1 VDSEGFQMNVK
12 IYTTPTCGYCHQ
24 AKQYLKD
31 RGVPFTEYDISHD
44 RQAANDMVQLTGQTG
59 VPLIMVNDQPIVGFN
74 RTLLD
79 QLLSATGNNRH
90 ISFGLSIADASKV
103 ASETILTP
111 VSGALVGK
119 VVPSSPGARAGLQP
133 GDIVTE
139 LNMRPIHN
147 ASNMEKAVSELISGS
162 LITITFLRGS
172 ASRQSEII
180 V

>member
-1 VDSEGFQMNVK
+1 MNVK

-31 RGVPFTEYDISHD
+31 RGVPFTEYDISRD
-44 RQAANDMVQLTGQTG
+44 RQAANDMVQLTGQMG
-59 VPLIMVNDQPIVGFN
+59 VPVILVNDQPVVGFN
-74 RTLLD
+74 RPLLD
-79 QLLSATGNNRH
+79 QLLSATGNNKH

-103 ASETILTP
+103 AAQTSLTP

-119 VVPSSPGARAGLQP
+119 VAPSSPGSRAGLQP

-139 LNMRPIHN
+139 LNMRPIRN
-147 ASNMEKAVSELISGS
+147 ASDIENVVSELLAGNR
-162 LITITFLRGS
+162 ITITFLRGS